1 MQMKPEHVCRLSL
14 LIERPHLSLR
24 SQLILVRR
32 MARHLNTERELTSS
46 YFKAEVRKA
55 EAELPFTKRRLA
67 KIKGAQGKSL
77 EAFESGL
84 IDIGAWLYK
93 NDEALTAHYGFEGIC
108 DLLEVNP
115 VHRAEVIK
123 YAKDMTRAIAAAAFD
138 SGLEDSAN
146 GQSGRQTADWK
157 EGPLYQA
164 IWEAGIKDRAK
175 WPG

>member
-1 MQMKPEHVCRLSL
+1 MQMNPEHAERLSL
-14 LIERPHLSLR
+14 LIERPHLTLR

-32 MARHLNTERELTSS
+32 MARHLNTERELASS
-46 YFKAEVRKA
+46 YFKTEVRKA
-55 EAELPFTKRRLA
+55 KAELPFTKRRLV
-67 KIKGAQGKSL
+67 KIKEAQGKSL

-115 VHRAEVIK
+115 MHRAEVIK
-123 YAKDMTRAIAAAAFD
+123 YAKDMTRAIAAVALD

-146 GQSGRQTADWK
+146 GQSGRHQVDWK

-164 IWEAGIKDRAK
+164 FWEVMIRGCTS
-175 WPG
+175 